1 MYEALSQFA
10 QTGGL
15 LMFVAIF
22 VAVLVYALWPKNQA
36 KFDAAANM
44 ALHDDA
50 PVNDENEDK
59 PNV

>member
-44 ALHDDA
+44 ALYDDA